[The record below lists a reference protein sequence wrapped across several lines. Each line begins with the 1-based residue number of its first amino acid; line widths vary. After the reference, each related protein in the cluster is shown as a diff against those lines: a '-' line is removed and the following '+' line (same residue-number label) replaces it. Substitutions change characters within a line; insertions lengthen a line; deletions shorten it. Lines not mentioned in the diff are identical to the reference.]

1 MKVKLINRK
10 EEGEFLLYGRLDSN
24 TSPEVEEIL
33 MDSIDKFEKIIINME
48 NLEYISSAGLR
59 VLKKL
64 HVTMKKNSRTL
75 VVKNANDMVMEVFE
89 MTGFA
94 GVLNFE

>member
-1 MKVKLINRK
+1 M
-10 EEGEFLLYGRLDSN
+10 
-24 TSPEVEEIL
+24 EEIL
-33 MDSIDKFEKIIINME
+33 IDAIDKFERIVINME

-59 VLKKL
+59 VLKKV
-64 HVTMKKNSRTL
+64 HVAMRKNSREL
-75 VVKNANDMVMEVFE
+75 VLKNVNDMVMEVFE